1 MFLVAT
7 DHDMWDLDA
16 LEGAR
21 FSDETQS
28 SLYFLHIAYPGGIW
42 YTIYQL
48 GFTVFSATASEWLA
62 SE

>member
-1 MFLVAT
+1 VTFLVAT

-28 SLYFLHIAYPGGIW
+28 SLYFLHIAYPGGI
-42 YTIYQL
+42 
-48 GFTVFSATASEWLA
+48 
-62 SE
+62 